1 MIFREV
7 VMMNLKLRT
16 FVKNSDKTSLNSF
29 DLYQFEYKKQTVK
42 LYVSHKCARKSTH
55 IHCTESGDIIWEQ
68 FYPFGG
74 MSRPSREKKYVLKPE
89 RDKNAITVIVI
100 RGNPGNIIGLEN
112 GIFNSHLSEPK
123 QNNIYLMTEKNAIDY
138 LGSI

>member
-1 MIFREV
+1 MYFIPSKKFRV
-7 VMMNLKLRT
+7 L
-16 FVKNSDKTSLNSF
+16 VKNSTKTSLEFF
-29 DLYQFEYKKQTVK
+29 DLYRIKVTKQNLTLYISRKKATK
-42 LYVSHKCARKSTH
+42 ATH

-112 GIFNSHLSEPK
+112 GIFNSHLCEPK
-123 QNNIYLMTEKNAIDY
+123 KNNIYLMTEKNAIDY

>member
-29 DLYQFEYKKQTVK
+29 DLYQFEYKEQSVK
-42 LYVSHKCARKSTH
+42 LYVSHKRARKSTH
-55 IHCTESGDIIWEQ
+55 IHCIESGDIIWEQ

-74 MSRPSREKKYVLKPE
+74 MSRPSREKKYILKPE
-89 RDKNAITVIVI
+89 RDKNAITVIAI
-100 RGNPGNIIGLEN
+100 RGNPSNIIGLEN

-123 QNNIYLMTEKNAIDY
+123 KNNIYLMTEKNAINY
-138 LGSI
+138 LESL

>member
-1 MIFREV
+1 MYFIPSK
-7 VMMNLKLRT
+7 KLSVL
-16 FVKNSDKTSLNSF
+16 VKNSTKTSLEFF
-29 DLYQFEYKKQTVK
+29 DLYQVEYKEKNVN
-42 LYVSHKCARKSTH
+42 LYISHKRATKATH

-89 RDKNAITVIVI
+89 CDKNAITVIVI

-123 QNNIYLMTEKNAIDY
+123 KNNIYLMTEKNVINY
-138 LGSI
+138 LESL

>member
-1 MIFREV
+1 
-7 VMMNLKLRT
+7 MMNLKLRT

-42 LYVSHKCARKSTH
+42 LYVSNKCARKSTH
-55 IHCTESGDIIWEQ
+55 IHCTESGDIMWEQ

-123 QNNIYLMTEKNAIDY
+123 KNNIYLMTEKNAIDY

>member
-1 MIFREV
+1 MYFIPSK
-7 VMMNLKLRT
+7 KLRVL
-16 FVKNSDKTSLNSF
+16 VKNSTKTSLEFF
-29 DLYQFEYKKQTVK
+29 DLYQVEYKEKNVN
-42 LYVSHKCARKSTH
+42 LYISHKRATKATH

-89 RDKNAITVIVI
+89 CDKNAITVIVI
-100 RGNPGNIIGLEN
+100 RGNPGNITGLEN

-123 QNNIYLMTEKNAIDY
+123 KNNIYLMTEKNVINY
-138 LGSI
+138 LESL

>member
-1 MIFREV
+1 MYFIPSK
-7 VMMNLKLRT
+7 KLRVL
-16 FVKNSDKTSLNSF
+16 VKNSTKTSLEFF
-29 DLYQFEYKKQTVK
+29 DLYQVEYKEKNVN
-42 LYVSHKCARKSTH
+42 LYISHKRATKATH

-89 RDKNAITVIVI
+89 CDKNAITVIVI

-123 QNNIYLMTEKNAIDY
+123 KNNIYLMTEKNAINY
-138 LGSI
+138 LESL

>member
-1 MIFREV
+1 MLCYSRKLHRFIGNTSRKSLEYFYLH
-7 VMMNLKLRT
+7 NLT
-16 FVKNSDKTSLNSF
+16 LN
-29 DLYQFEYKKQTVK
+29 DIDVN
-42 LYVSHKCARKSTH
+42 LYVSHKRATKATH

-89 RDKNAITVIVI
+89 CDKNAVTVIVI

-112 GIFNSHLSEPK
+112 KIFNSHLSEPK
-123 QNNIYLMTEKNAIDY
+123 KNNIYLMTEKNAINY
-138 LGSI
+138 LESL

>member
-1 MIFREV
+1 MYFIPSK
-7 VMMNLKLRT
+7 KLRVL
-16 FVKNSDKTSLNSF
+16 VKNSTKTSLEFF
-29 DLYQFEYKKQTVK
+29 DLYQVEYKEKNVN
-42 LYVSHKCARKSTH
+42 LYISHKRATKATH

-74 MSRPSREKKYVLKPE
+74 MSRPLREKKYILKPE
-89 RDKNAITVIVI
+89 RDKNAITVIAI

-123 QNNIYLMTEKNAIDY
+123 KNNIYLMTEKNAINY
-138 LGSI
+138 LESL

>member
-1 MIFREV
+1 MYFIPSK
-7 VMMNLKLRT
+7 KLRVL
-16 FVKNSDKTSLNSF
+16 VKNSTKTSLEFF
-29 DLYQFEYKKQTVK
+29 DLYQVEYKEKNVN
-42 LYVSHKCARKSTH
+42 LYISHKRATKATH

-89 RDKNAITVIVI
+89 CDKNAITVIVI

-123 QNNIYLMTEKNAIDY
+123 KNNIYLMTEKNVINY
-138 LGSI
+138 LESLQ

>member
-1 MIFREV
+1 MYFIPSK
-7 VMMNLKLRT
+7 KLRVL
-16 FVKNSDKTSLNSF
+16 VKNSTKTSLEFF
-29 DLYQFEYKKQTVK
+29 DLYQVEYKEKNVN
-42 LYVSHKCARKSTH
+42 LYISHKRATKATH

-89 RDKNAITVIVI
+89 CDKNAITVIVI
-100 RGNPGNIIGLEN
+100 KGNPGNIIGLEN

-123 QNNIYLMTEKNAIDY
+123 KNNIYLMTEKNVINY
-138 LGSI
+138 LESL

>member
-1 MIFREV
+1 MYFIPSK
-7 VMMNLKLRT
+7 KLRVL
-16 FVKNSDKTSLNSF
+16 VKNSTKTSLEFF
-29 DLYQFEYKKQTVK
+29 DLYQVEYKEKNVN
-42 LYVSHKCARKSTH
+42 LYISHKRATKATH

-74 MSRPSREKKYVLKPE
+74 MSRPSREKKYILKPE
-89 RDKNAITVIVI
+89 RDKNAITVIAI

-123 QNNIYLMTEKNAIDY
+123 KNSIYLMTEKNAIHY
-138 LGSI
+138 LESL